1 MYNIQHSKN
10 LIKEEESWVT
20 REPVLNIYLR
30 YLPHLQ
36 LQGCLEHSMLLMAG
50 RSGYLIPGGARFCPP
65 IQTEPWVK
73 WVQVSSRGV
82 KRPDL
87 GWRLPSTSSST
98 EAKKRVEL
106 KLFSPSEPSWP
117 VLGWTLLFIFLSPNF
132 RVGVGV
138 WGLFQTPKKSENPRI
153 IDLPSKI
160 FIVYI
165 GIGEYYGILVIL
177 ICVLC

>member
-117 VLGWTLLFIFLSPNF
+117 VLELYLPLSCTHIYIYLFIY
-132 RVGVGV
+132 
-138 WGLFQTPKKSENPRI
+138 LFI
-153 IDLPSKI
+153 
-160 FIVYI
+160 YI
-165 GIGEYYGILVIL
+165 WSTYSW
-177 ICVLC
+177 CF